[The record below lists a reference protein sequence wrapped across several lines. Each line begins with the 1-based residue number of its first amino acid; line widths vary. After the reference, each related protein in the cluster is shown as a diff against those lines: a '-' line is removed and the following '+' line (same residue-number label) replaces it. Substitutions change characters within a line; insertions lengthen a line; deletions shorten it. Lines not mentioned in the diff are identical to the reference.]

1 MQECLS
7 NQWCT
12 ACQYSGNSSKDNR
25 NVSCESLRKKKT
37 PTNQSKKQQNISKI
51 NKEQFGIQ
59 NAMQTVFVD

>member
-1 MQECLS
+1 MS
-7 NQWCT
+7 
-12 ACQYSGNSSKDNR
+12 
-25 NVSCESLRKKKT
+25 VVLRVTEEKKT